1 MPGDPSPDQ
10 AGQPGLV
17 PAALFALCPRCG
29 AKGLFAGLAQFAPK
43 CPVCGLDYTS
53 FNVGDGP
60 AAFLTMIVG
69 ALAVVVALWMHFSL
83 SAPIWVI
90 MLVLVPLVGGLVVW
104 GLRAGKAALLAAE
117 YQRRASEAG
126 AKDVRGE

>member
-1 MPGDPSPDQ
+1 MPEQ

-29 AKGLFAGLAQFAPK
+29 AKGLFAGPAKFAPR
-43 CPVCGLDYTS
+43 CPSCGLDYSS

-69 ALAVVVALWMHFSL
+69 AVAVIVALWMHFSL
-83 SAPIWVI
+83 AAPLWAVL
-90 MLVLVPLVGGLVVW
+90 LVLVPLVGGLVVW
-104 GLRAGKAALLAAE
+104 GLRVGKAALLAAE
-117 YQRRASEAG
+117 FQRRASEAG
-126 AKDVRGE
+126 SKDLAGE